1 MKILLDPQIFF
12 LQKYG
17 GISRY
22 YTELFSIL
30 SKKNNFKL
38 IVPLYST
45 TNIYYKQSI
54 LVTFKQKTYSFYI
67 RTLSKLRIRHKENTI
82 VRNEIYLKNLIC
94 KKEYDLFIPT
104 YYNPYFLEYIDSK
117 PFVLTIYD
125 MIHELF
131 PEYFINDRLNVVM
144 NKKYLMEKATRIIA
158 VSNNT
163 KNDIIKIYPHIDS
176 SKIDVVYHGCSIKFS
191 NKIIDSLPL
200 NYILFVGKRENYK
213 NFIFLVNSI
222 ADLLIH
228 NSNLY
233 LICAGGGEFNTKE
246 NQLVCKFGLENQ
258 IIQKNFEEDELS
270 IYYKNAK
277 CFVFPSLYEGFGIPV
292 LESMTCGC
300 PVVLANHSSFPE
312 VAGDAGVYYEL
323 NNSKD
328 LKDKIEMVV
337 KDESL
342 RNDYLVKGLEQ
353 VKKFCWGKAAK
364 ECLIVYEKACYKN

>member
-117 PFVLTIYD
+117 PFVLTVYD

-131 PEYFINDRLNVVM
+131 PEYFINDKLKVVI

-191 NKIIDSLPL
+191 DKIIDYLPL
-200 NYILFVGKRENYK
+200 NYILFVGTRENYK

-222 ADLLIH
+222 SDLLIH

-233 LICAGGGEFNTKE
+233 LICAGGGEFDTIE
-246 NQLVCKFGLENQ
+246 NELIRELGIENKVL
-258 IIQKNFEEDELS
+258 QKNFEEDELS

-292 LESMTCGC
+292 VESMACGC
-300 PVVLANHSSFPE
+300 PVVLTNHSSFPE
-312 VAGDAGVYYEL
+312 VAGDAGIYYEL

-328 LKDKIEMVV
+328 LKDKIEMLIY
-337 KDESL
+337 DESL
-342 RNDYLVKGLEQ
+342 RKDYLVKGLEQ
-353 VKKFCWGKAAK
+353 VKKFSWEKAAK
-364 ECLIVYEKACYKN
+364 ECLIVYKKACYKN